1 MFKSCKKYLLSV
13 QKNSIKSMF
22 LILTVVSLATLL
34 IAQAPVQSFAD
45 VPSPKKQMQIGI
57 DQTDVLCKANLVKVY
72 RINADSINCFTPSS
86 VQKLE
91 EKGLIKEVPKD
102 KLELKKSFRQNEP
115 LGTITKVATL
125 NQFGEERK
133 FSSTYRTVEYI
144 HVFEVCAKDKDIR
157 APEILVSSDSEVK
170 TVKLAQ
176 KIKAEKCYTTSAKIK
191 ATDPNSVSTSLT
203 NKGMIT
209 DKLAELEQKITEI
222 KGKIAEAKKKLVPIT
237 NDNTSVINENEK
249 QEIISTSDEIIQLRK
264 DLNHAKG
271 ELNKYLFALHAP
283 PQIKASEFTK
293 QKLTFTGVPLGN
305 TSVNI
310 LTTTEQVM
318 GNKSQETAMK
328 DIKTYNVVFEA
339 CTDKEG
345 LRVPEVKVTSDND
358 DKIVRIAEK
367 IIANSC
373 QMSTVKV
380 NAMDPSSITLI
391 IADRSDISSN
401 IMDLEKEIE
410 RLAGEQAKYQTELN
424 KIVVQSEK
432 DTDYEK
438 QVEELSEKIIQLRN
452 EIKDT
457 KFRLYGS
464 IYEVYRNS

>member
-1 MFKSCKKYLLSV
+1 MIN
-13 QKNSIKSMF
+13 QKRSKTQFPKITIRSTF
-22 LILTVVSLATLL
+22 LILTIASFAVL
-34 IAQAPVQSFAD
+34 ITIQAPIQSFAD
-45 VPSPKKQMQIGI
+45 VPSPKKQTQIGI
-57 DQTDVLCKANLVKVY
+57 DQKDIICKTDLVKAY

-86 VQKLE
+86 IQKLE
-91 EKGLIKEVPKD
+91 DRGLIKEIPQD
-102 KLELKKSFRQNEP
+102 ILELKTSFRQNEP

-133 FSSTYRTVEYI
+133 FSSTYRVAEYL

-157 APEILVSSDSEVK
+157 APEILISSDSEAK

-209 DKLAELEQKITEI
+209 DKLTELEQKIIDI
-222 KGKIAEAKKKLVPIT
+222 KEKISQAKTKLGST
-237 NDNTSVINENEK
+237 LKDNTSVIDENNK
-249 QEIISTSDEIIQLRK
+249 QETISISDEIIQLRK
-264 DLNHAKG
+264 DLNQAKG

-293 QKLTFTGVPLGN
+293 QKLTFTGAPLGN

-310 LTTTEQVM
+310 LTIIEQVM
-318 GNKSQETAMK
+318 GSKSQVSAMSE
-328 DIKTYNVVFEA
+328 IKTYNVVFEA

-345 LRVPEVKVTSDND
+345 LRVPEVKVASDSD

-373 QMSTVKV
+373 QMSNVKV
-380 NAMDPSSITLI
+380 NAVDSDSIKLI
-391 IADRSDISSN
+391 LADRSDISSN
-401 IMDLEKEIE
+401 ILDLEKEIE
-410 RLAGEQAKYQTELN
+410 RLTGELVKHQTELN

-432 DTDYEK
+432 DADYEK
-438 QVEELSEKIIQLRN
+438 RVIELSENIIQLRN